1 MATSKQTTVSDI
13 ATLVDRYI
21 ATWNER
27 EPDRRRE
34 LVGDTFADGA
44 SYVDAHRSGDG
55 PDEID
60 AMIATAQDQFPG
72 HRIEL
77 IFGPDAH
84 NDRVRFAWQLLGP
97 DGPVGGGTDFA
108 TVAPEGRLGSVT
120 GFSDPAG

>member
-1 MATSKQTTVSDI
+1 MATTKETPVPEI
-13 ATLVDRYI
+13 ATTVDRYI

-27 EPDRRRE
+27 DPGRRRE
-34 LVGDTFADGA
+34 LVSETFAEDA
-44 SYVDAHRSGDG
+44 RYVDAHRSGDG
-55 PDEID
+55 HDQID
-60 AMIATAQDQFPG
+60 AMIAAAQDQFPG

-108 TVAPEGRLGSVT
+108 TVAPDGRLASVT

>member
-1 MATSKQTTVSDI
+1 MATSNETAVSDI

-21 ATWNER
+21 GAWNER
-27 EPDRRRE
+27 EPERRRE
-34 LVGDTFADGA
+34 LVSDTFAEDA

-55 PDEID
+55 PEGID
-60 AMIATAQDQFPG
+60 AMIAAAQDQFPG

-97 DGPVGGGTDFA
+97 DGAEGGGTDFA
-108 TVAPEGRLGSVT
+108 TVAPDGRLVSVT

>member
-1 MATSKQTTVSDI
+1 MATSKETPMPDI
-13 ATLVDRYI
+13 ATTVDRYI
-21 ATWNER
+21 AAWNER
-27 EPDRRRE
+27 EPGRRRE
-34 LVGDTFADGA
+34 LVSETFAEDAG
-44 SYVDAHRSGDG
+44 YVDAHRSGDG
-55 PDEID
+55 HDQID
-60 AMIATAQDQFPG
+60 RMIATAQDQFPG

-108 TVAPEGRLGSVT
+108 TVAPDGRLASVT

>member
-1 MATSKQTTVSDI
+1 MSTSKEPSVSDI

-34 LVGDTFADGA
+34 LVSDTFAADA

-55 PDEID
+55 REGID
-60 AMIATAQDQFPG
+60 AMIAAAQDQFPG

-97 DGPVGGGTDFA
+97 HGPVGGGTDFA
-108 TVAPEGRLGSVT
+108 TVAPDGRLASVT

>member
-1 MATSKQTTVSDI
+1 MATSKETAVSDI
-13 ATLVDRYI
+13 VTLVDRYI
-21 ATWNER
+21 AAWNER

-34 LVGDTFADGA
+34 LVSDTFAEDAGSVDG
-44 SYVDAHRSGDG
+44 HRSGNG
-55 PDEID
+55 VEEID
-60 AMIATAQDQFPG
+60 AMIGAAQDQFPG

-84 NDRVRFAWQLLGP
+84 DDRVRFAWQLVGP

-108 TVAPEGRLGSVT
+108 IVAPDGRLASVT

>member
-1 MATSKQTTVSDI
+1 MSTSKETSVSDI

-21 ATWNER
+21 AAWNER

-34 LVGDTFADGA
+34 LVSGTFAEGA

-55 PDEID
+55 REGID
-60 AMIATAQDQFPG
+60 AMIAAAQDQFPD

-108 TVAPEGRLGSVT
+108 TVAPDGRLASVT

>member
-1 MATSKQTTVSDI
+1 MTTSKESPVSDI
-13 ATLVDRYI
+13 ATTVDRYI
-21 ATWNER
+21 AAWNER
-27 EPDRRRE
+27 EPGRRRE
-34 LVGDTFADGA
+34 LVSETFAEDAG
-44 SYVDAHRSGDG
+44 YVDAHRSGHG
-55 PDEID
+55 LEEID
-60 AMIATAQDQFPG
+60 AMIETAQDQFPG

-108 TVAPEGRLGSVT
+108 TVAPDGRLRSVT